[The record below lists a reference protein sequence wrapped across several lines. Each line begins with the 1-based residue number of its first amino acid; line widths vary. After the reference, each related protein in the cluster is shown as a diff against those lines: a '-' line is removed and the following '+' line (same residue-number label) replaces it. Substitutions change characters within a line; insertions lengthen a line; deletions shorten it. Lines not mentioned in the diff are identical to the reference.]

1 MTGLP
6 TILDETS
13 KVRNWSIADASKP
26 PAWGVFEA
34 ADSSFGDSRFGYWH
48 DSSADHTASS

>member
-26 PAWGVFEA
+26 PVWGVFEA
-34 ADSSFGDSRFGYWH
+34 ADLIVW
-48 DSSADHTASS
+48 